1 MTLTPLQN
9 TVSRLD
15 KSLSSGDKEVCR
27 LVIDNA
33 RPCIAIRQG
42 NKVTVCLCCG
52 NSMVYSGN
60 ERLVKCCECGRNVEI
75 IEEDTWLSSKR
86 TVQRYF
92 ATVDVVEGIQLMRT
106 YDVVLRYSAIN
117 RLKDVAVNELC
128 RHWIT
133 SDGRCEVT
141 SKRRFMGTFITMFKS
156 MKLRLKSTDV
166 EDYLANHATVLPEI
180 RLLPELSRKLVS
192 SNRLIPGNALA
203 TIRNLLE
210 PDYSTI

>member
-1 MTLTPLQN
+1 MTLTPLQT

-15 KSLSSGDKEVCR
+15 KSLPSKDKDVCR
-27 LVIDNA
+27 LVIDKA
-33 RPCIAIRQG
+33 RPYMAIRQS
-42 NKVTVCLCCG
+42 NKVTVCICCG

-60 ERLVKCCECGRNVEI
+60 ERFVKCCECGRTVEI
-75 IEEDTWLSSKR
+75 IEEEAWLSSKR
-86 TVQRYF
+86 SVQKYF
-92 ATVDVVEGIQLMRT
+92 ATIDVVDGIQLMRT

-141 SKRRFMGTFITMFKS
+141 SKRRFMGTFITLFKS

-166 EDYLANHATVLPEI
+166 EDYLANHAVMLPEI
-180 RLLPELSRKLVS
+180 RLLPELSLKLVS
-192 SNRLIPGNALA
+192 SDRLVPGNALA

-210 PDYSTI
+210 PDYSNI

>member
-1 MTLTPLQN
+1 
-9 TVSRLD
+9 
-15 KSLSSGDKEVCR
+15 
-27 LVIDNA
+27 
-33 RPCIAIRQG
+33 
-42 NKVTVCLCCG
+42 
-52 NSMVYSGN
+52 MVYSGN
-60 ERLVKCCECGRNVEI
+60 ERLVKCCECGRTVEI
-75 IEEDTWLSSKR
+75 IEEETWLSSKR

-92 ATVDVVEGIQLMRT
+92 ATIDVVEGIQLMRT

-117 RLKDVAVNELC
+117 RLKDVSVHEIC

-141 SKRRFMGTFITMFKS
+141 SKRRFMGTFITLFKS

-166 EDYLANHATVLPEI
+166 EDYLANHAVVLPEI
-180 RLLPELSRKLVS
+180 RLLPELSQKLVS
-192 SNRLIPGNALA
+192 SDRLEPGNALA